1 MSMNEFDDTTLR
13 ERIADNPRPA
23 LLWLGGVV
31 ALIALEFGRFAGG
44 LLRLGEVSRFTI
56 EGLAATPRWVA
67 GAVGGG
73 LASAGDAVSL
83 VGSALAFL
91 LTAFLLLLVA
101 AAIVKSLFVPWSLAD
116 RLGVERGTGIDDLL
130 ERGLIALVLG
140 LAVALVAL
148 TPVGGILEAA
158 FGLFARGLEAL
169 SSIPTITSREVIPN
183 QGHQTVDGGWE
194 GTFLGLSPAWAW
206 AVRVFVV
213 FVYAFVWLGWFWKGY
228 EIFREHYREADW
240 TPRDDS
246 VNRLRTHYWG
256 LFGLFTVFA
265 FVVLAL
271 WAPAVSP
278 VTAEANIYS
287 PYEHEI
293 QYLGD
298 GSVETTTHGE
308 ANMDSRSQG
317 GDTNVG
323 MMSYDQ
329 YDRFHPLGTNQDGKD
344 LFTML
349 MYGAQ
354 VSLVIG
360 LLATVLQAVAATVIA
375 LITAYY
381 KGLTD
386 LLTIIVSDSIM
397 SLPRLLVVL
406 LLSVLFMEANHP
418 IAGIYDGGLLL
429 ALIFA
434 ATGWPFLWRAVR
446 GPALQVAE
454 QEWIDAAKS
463 YGQTPAATMRKHMSP
478 YIAGYMLIYAS
489 LSLGGVIIGVAAL
502 SFLGFGVQAPTPE
515 WGRIVYEGRPYVSTS
530 SWHIATF
537 PGLMVVLLVTGFNA
551 LGDGIRDAIDP
562 QSEGGDEGASAAAT
576 GGGG

>member
-1 MSMNEFDDTTLR
+1 MSTNEFEDTTLR
-13 ERIADNPRPA
+13 ERIVEDPRPA
-23 LLWLGGVV
+23 QRWLIGALV
-31 ALIALEFGRFAGG
+31 LIALELGRLAAGLIRFGS
-44 LLRLGEVSRFTI
+44 VSRFVLD
-56 EGLAATPRWVA
+56 GLAKTPRWVE
-67 GAVGGG
+67 GAVAGSLGPAGGT
-73 LASAGDAVSL
+73 V
-83 VGSALAFL
+83 AFL
-91 LTAFLLLLVA
+91 ITALVLVA
-101 AAIVKSLFVPWSLAD
+101 IAAVIVKSLFVPWSLVD
-116 RLGVERGTGIDDLL
+116 RLGIDLGTGLEDVL
-130 ERGLIALVLG
+130 ERALIALVIG
-140 LAVALVAL
+140 SAVALIAL
-148 TPVGGILEAA
+148 TPLASALDAAVGL
-158 FGLFARGLEAL
+158 LTRGLEAV
-169 SSIPTITSREVIPN
+169 SSLPTITSREVIPN
-183 QGHQTVDGGWE
+183 QGYQTPDGNWVGP
-194 GTFLGLSPAWAW
+194 FLGLSPALAW
-206 AVRVFVV
+206 ALRVSVV
-213 FVYAFVWLGWFWKGY
+213 FAYAFIWLGWIWKGY
-228 EIFREHYREADW
+228 NVYRDHYREADW

-246 VNRLRTHYWG
+246 IDRLRNHYWG
-256 LFGLFTVFA
+256 LFGFLTVFA

-293 QYLGD
+293 QYYAD
-298 GSVETTTHGE
+298 GQLQTVSHGE
-308 ANMDSRSQG
+308 ANIDTRSQG
-317 GDTNVG
+317 GDSNVG
-323 MMSYDQ
+323 LMSYDQ

-360 LLATVLQAVAATVIA
+360 LLATVLQAVVATVLA
-375 LITAYY
+375 LATAYY
-381 KGLTD
+381 KGVAD
-386 LLTIIVSDSIM
+386 LLTVIVSDSII

-418 IAGIYDGGLLL
+418 IAAIYDGGLLL

-478 YIAGYMLIYAS
+478 YIAGYMLVYAS